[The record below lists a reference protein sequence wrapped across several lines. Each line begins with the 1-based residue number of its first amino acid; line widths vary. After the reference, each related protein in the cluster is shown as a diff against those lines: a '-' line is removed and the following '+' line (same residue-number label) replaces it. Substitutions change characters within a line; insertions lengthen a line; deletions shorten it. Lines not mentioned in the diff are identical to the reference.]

1 MRILGGHWDQLGGT
15 GSTGTHW
22 RWGTGTNWDQ
32 LGSTGT
38 LGGQLGPT
46 GTNGAQCWDQWGD
59 IRWVTLGGHSW
70 GTGTPSNPPQ
80 FVSPPPLGAVWE
92 LLLWR
97 WPCRSALALLGTLGT
112 LGLVARYSVV
122 AVGAYGALAV
132 LGVTVPIKL
141 HRVALR
147 ALRRGQ
153 PEGEGR

>member
-1 MRILGGHWDQLGGT
+1 MGHW
-15 GSTGTHW
+15 
-22 RWGTGTNWDQ
+22 
-32 LGSTGT
+32 
-38 LGGQLGPT
+38 GQLGPT
-46 GTNGAQCWDQWGD
+46 GSNWDTGGQLGAIGTNGAQRWDQWSD